1 MEYHFAGARE
11 WKRIAHRRHAIAHD
25 SVIDARALSCSTSSQ
40 RVARHLKCAKSMR
53 NQYRQLLLMFALI
66 VLLVTPL
73 WFDGGLGPERVVAQG
88 LESMTLPVAAIVRKP
103 VSAEQLEASRLLMAG
118 TMLFGL
124 AAVVR
129 RAM

>member
-1 MEYHFAGARE
+1 M
-11 WKRIAHRRHAIAHD
+11 
-25 SVIDARALSCSTSSQ
+25 L
-40 RVARHLKCAKSMR
+40 
-53 NQYRQLLLMFALI
+53 ALI

-73 WFDGGLGPERVVAQG
+73 WFDGGLGPERVVAQSLES
-88 LESMTLPVAAIVRKP
+88 LESMTLPAAAVVRKQ

>member
-1 MEYHFAGARE
+1 
-11 WKRIAHRRHAIAHD
+11 
-25 SVIDARALSCSTSSQ
+25 
-40 RVARHLKCAKSMR
+40 MR
-53 NQYRQLLLMFALI
+53 NQYRHVLLMLALI

-88 LESMTLPVAAIVRKP
+88 LESMTLPAAAVIRKQ

-124 AAVVR
+124 AAVLR

>member
-25 SVIDARALSCSTSSQ
+25 SVIDARA
-40 RVARHLKCAKSMR
+40 
-53 NQYRQLLLMFALI
+53 
-66 VLLVTPL
+66 L

>member
-1 MEYHFAGARE
+1 
-11 WKRIAHRRHAIAHD
+11 
-25 SVIDARALSCSTSSQ
+25 
-40 RVARHLKCAKSMR
+40 
-53 NQYRQLLLMFALI
+53 
-66 VLLVTPL
+66 
-73 WFDGGLGPERVVAQG
+73 
-88 LESMTLPVAAIVRKP
+88 MTLPVAAIVRKP

>member
-1 MEYHFAGARE
+1 
-11 WKRIAHRRHAIAHD
+11 
-25 SVIDARALSCSTSSQ
+25 
-40 RVARHLKCAKSMR
+40 MR
-53 NQYRQLLLMFALI
+53 NQYRHILLMLALI

-73 WFDGGLGPERVVAQG
+73 WFDGGLGPERVVAQSLES
-88 LESMTLPVAAIVRKP
+88 LESMTLPAAAVVRKQ

>member
-1 MEYHFAGARE
+1 MHV
-11 WKRIAHRRHAIAHD
+11 D
-25 SVIDARALSCSTSSQ
+25 
-40 RVARHLKCAKSMR
+40 MR
-53 NQYRQLLLMFALI
+53 NQFRHVLGFVAFI
-66 VLLVTPL
+66 TLLVTPL
-73 WFDGGLGPERVVAQG
+73 SFDRDLGPEHVIAQQ
-88 LESMTLPVAAIVRKP
+88 LESVMLPAAAVLRKVP